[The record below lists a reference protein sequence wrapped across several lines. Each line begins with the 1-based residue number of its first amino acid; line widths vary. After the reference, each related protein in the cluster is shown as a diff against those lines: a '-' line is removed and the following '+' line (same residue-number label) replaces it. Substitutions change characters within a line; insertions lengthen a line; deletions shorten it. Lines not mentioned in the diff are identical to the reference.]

1 LVTSS
6 NLDQRPKAALPGTI
20 PKTTDDAFLGGR
32 LLIRQPRLGF
42 RAGLDS
48 VMLAAAVS
56 ARAGDRVCDVGS
68 GVGTAAL
75 CLAARV
81 AGLHIT
87 AVEIDAE
94 LAALAQA
101 NAERNACARSFTA
114 FAADILKRPRIVP
127 RQTFHH
133 VLTNPP
139 FHDVARGTRAPA
151 AAKARATSAH
161 ARELVEWL
169 RFARAV
175 AHPQGSVTAILPPE
189 QIPPALQALSPG
201 GQGVE
206 IIPLWPKEGASAKRV
221 IIRVRMNARTPLIVR
236 PGLLL
241 HGADGKPTAGA
252 DLILRHGA
260 ALTT

>member
-1 LVTSS
+1 
-6 NLDQRPKAALPGTI
+6 
-20 PKTTDDAFLGGR
+20 
-32 LLIRQPRLGF
+32 
-42 RAGLDS
+42 
-48 VMLAAAVS
+48 MLAAAVS
-56 ARAGDRVCDVGS
+56 ARTGDSVCDLGA
-68 GVGTAAL
+68 GVGAASL

-87 AVEIDAE
+87 AVEIDPE

-101 NAERNACARSFTA
+101 NAERNAHAQSFKTVV
-114 FAADILKRPRIVP
+114 ADVLKRPRALP
-127 RQTFHH
+127 RQAFHH

-169 RFARAV
+169 RFARALV
-175 AHPQGSVTAILPPE
+175 RPKGVVTVIMPVEQLPA
-189 QIPPALQALSPG
+189 ALEALAPG

-206 IIPLWPKEGASAKRV
+206 IVPLWPKDGEPAKRL
-221 IIRVRMNARTPLIVR
+221 IIRVRMNANAPLVVR
-236 PGLLL
+236 AGLVL
-241 HGADGKPTAGA
+241 HGKDGKPTEAA
-252 DLILRHGA
+252 EAVLRHGA